1 MTRRETTLLKGVA
14 ILMMLFLHLF
24 NTDFKIG
31 LCQIGIDIAG
41 IPLLSLL
48 VRAANPVAFFVLLSG
63 YGLYLSYCNGKQ
75 NQGKRIVKLYMH
87 YWITLV
93 IFVIIGYFVLGET
106 YYPGTWQKVI
116 ENVSGW
122 YTSYNA
128 EIWFLFPYC
137 LIALTSPF
145 LFRWFDRINA
155 WLLLGVIGV
164 IYFITYLAIYLWG
177 AVYLYSHQLVYM
189 PVLYLNF
196 LFPFVLGVLLAK
208 YNIVNRCK
216 MGGGYG
222 VMPSFIAC
230 SCQSMYRYWDC
241 PASLCNRFCGAF
253 CPDKALALV

>member
-1 MTRRETTLLKGVA
+1 
-14 ILMMLFLHLF
+14 
-24 NTDFKIG
+24 
-31 LCQIGIDIAG
+31 
-41 IPLLSLL
+41 
-48 VRAANPVAFFVLLSG
+48 
-63 YGLYLSYCNGKQ
+63 
-75 NQGKRIVKLYMH
+75 MH

-216 MGGGYG
+216 MGG